1 MSRTAEGSL
10 LSSLTS
16 CWLGAVSSV
25 MARHQMPWKSDPPIW
40 GEKTETDGRARSG
53 INFQGFSGLCG
64 PARKCPWAR
73 LLSHSCHGP
82 GALSAPAQVPLGS
95 DSVFPLSTHVF
106 RDNSRLPDKA
116 KSFPLGLGRIV
127 FTKCGCEE
135 LDKILYTCSE
145 TLWAIH
151 YLLQSSFF

>member
-1 MSRTAEGSL
+1 MAPLPRCL
-10 LSSLTS
+10 L
-16 CWLGAVSSV
+16 AVTQSF
-25 MARHQMPWKSDPPIW
+25 H
-40 GEKTETDGRARSG
+40 
-53 INFQGFSGLCG
+53 
-64 PARKCPWAR
+64 
-73 LLSHSCHGP
+73 
-82 GALSAPAQVPLGS
+82 
-95 DSVFPLSTHVF
+95 FPHVF